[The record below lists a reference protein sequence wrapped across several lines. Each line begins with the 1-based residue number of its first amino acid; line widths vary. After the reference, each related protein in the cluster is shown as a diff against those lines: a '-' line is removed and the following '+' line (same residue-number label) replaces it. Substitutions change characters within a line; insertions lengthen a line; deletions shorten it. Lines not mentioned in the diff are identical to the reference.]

1 MKILIFCVVAASTLS
16 GCMTTLSTAIALDSK
31 LKCITDK
38 PNAKRPERVLGEF
51 PFRLT
56 YENDGAHGV
65 IEDTKVCR
73 FKSRECVGGGVWM
86 DFWQESYASGRSKL
100 IIPAKTTGGRSYI
113 VYPHDSCSL
122 LMNGQRLAP
131 PQHVTTY
138 LAKGVGSLIEADRLI
153 IKEHGDVGP
162 DIITVEQLDGP

>member
-1 MKILIFCVVAASTLS
+1 MKNLIFCVVAASALS
-16 GCMTTLSTAIALDSK
+16 GCMTTLSTALAVDSK
-31 LKCITDK
+31 LKCLTDN
-38 PNAKRPERVLGEF
+38 PDAKRPDRVFAEF

-65 IEDTKVCR
+65 IEDTKICR

-100 IIPAKTTGGRSYI
+100 VIPATTTGGRSYI
-113 VYPHDSCSL
+113 VNPHDSCSL
-122 LMNGQRLAP
+122 LMNGQRLASP
-131 PQHVTTY
+131 RHVSTY
-138 LAKGVGSLIEADRLI
+138 LAKGTGSSIEADRLI

-162 DIITVEQLDGP
+162 NIITVEQLDVP